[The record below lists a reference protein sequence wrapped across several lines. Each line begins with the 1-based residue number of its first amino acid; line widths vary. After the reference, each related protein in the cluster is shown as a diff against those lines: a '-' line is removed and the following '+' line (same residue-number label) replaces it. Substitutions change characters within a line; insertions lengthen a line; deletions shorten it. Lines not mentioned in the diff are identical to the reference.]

1 MNTSTTT
8 PNNKGSVPRRVDIL
22 SLASGLR
29 CKPGDLAIVVDC
41 AFPEVLGAIVEIVR
55 PYGFDE
61 KGKFLWDV
69 KTTGR
74 SLRVVDIVTNREL
87 PPSNVFAAY
96 DNCLRPLR
104 GDELEETTEESD
116 VRIAEQEMH

>member
-8 PNNKGSVPRRVDIL
+8 PSNKGSAPRRIDIL
-22 SLASGLR
+22 ALASGLR
-29 CKPGDLAIVVDC
+29 CKSGALAIVVQC
-41 AFPEVLGAIVEIVR
+41 GFPEALGAIVEMVC

-61 KGKFLWDV
+61 EGKFLWDV

-74 SLRVVDIVTNREL
+74 SIRVVDLNTNREM
-87 PPSNVFAAY
+87 PPANLFAAY
-96 DNCLRPLR
+96 DYCLRPLR
-104 GDELEETTEESD
+104 GDELEESTEESD